1 MQRFALLTTL
11 LALAFA
17 PRAARAQDVPV
28 SPPGGPGSSALVTPA
43 DTLASG
49 NVAASDA
56 SLGPDAER
64 ELDAAFAIVR
74 RASLWRDTVTWS
86 RVEPDVRAI
95 AEGSQSAADTYPAL
109 RALLARLGDHHSFFM
124 RPQSAAAFG
133 SEGAANPRAS
143 VRVQAAGIG
152 YVAVPAYNG
161 GNGAAVDSYVRAAYD
176 SLAHAVASG
185 AGTCR
190 WIVDLRGN
198 TGGNMWPMLGAVRPF
213 VGEDD
218 LGAFVTGGIGGR
230 PWRAGDRVRVTPPP
244 SLHRLDSANVAVLVD
259 SRTASSGEATAIA
272 FIGRARTRTF
282 GVPTA
287 GLSTGNLPMSLP
299 DGAMLVVTTAVDADR
314 TGKVYSDGIT
324 PDEVILGVP
333 IDAPGY
339 SHDDPQMERAQ
350 AWLESRSCAQL
361 PTRRRSHHRA
371 PAATKTARR
380 TLSDSAGTRGR
391 RR

>member
-1 MQRFALLTTL
+1 MQRFAYLTTL
-11 LALAFA
+11 LALLVA
-17 PRAARAQDVPV
+17 PPAARAQDVPSSSPGV
-28 SPPGGPGSSALVTPA
+28 SGAPAYVTMV
-43 DTLASG
+43 DTLTGSG
-49 NVAASDA
+49 VVVPDA
-56 SLGPDAER
+56 SLGADAAR

-86 RVEPDVRAI
+86 RVESDVRAI
-95 AEGSQSAADTYPAL
+95 AAGSQSAADTYPAL

-133 SEGAANPRAS
+133 SEGAANPRAM
-143 VRVQAAGIG
+143 VRVQAMGIG
-152 YVAVPAYNG
+152 YIAVPAYNG
-161 GNGAAVDSYVRAAYD
+161 GDGTAVDAYVRAAYD
-176 SLAHAVASG
+176 SLAHVVASG

-198 TGGNMWPMLGAVRPF
+198 TGGNMWPMLGAVRSF
-213 VGEDD
+213 VGEDA
-218 LGAFVTGGIGGR
+218 LGAFVTGGVSGE
-230 PWRAGDRVRVTPPP
+230 PWRAGDRVGVTPLA
-244 SLHRLDSANVAVLVD
+244 SLRALDSANVAVLIGP
-259 SRTASSGEATAIA
+259 RTASSGEATAIA

-282 GVPTA
+282 GLPTA

-314 TGKVYSDGIT
+314 SGKLYSDGVT
-324 PDEVILGVP
+324 PDEVIPSVP

-361 PTRRRSHHRA
+361 PAHRPARHAA
-371 PAATKTARR
+371 PAAVKTTRR
-380 TLSDSAGTRGR
+380 ALTGSAGTRGR

>member
-17 PRAARAQDVPV
+17 PRVARAQDVP
-28 SPPGGPGSSALVTPA
+28 GPSLGSGAPVVTSS
-43 DTLASG
+43 DT
-49 NVAASDA
+49 VAAGDVAAADA

-64 ELDAAFAIVR
+64 ELSAAFAIVR

-86 RVEPDVRAI
+86 RVESDVRAI
-95 AEGSQSAADTYPAL
+95 AAGSQSAADTYPAL

-133 SEGAANPRAS
+133 GEGAANPRAT

-152 YVAVPAYNG
+152 YIAVPAYNG
-161 GNGAAVDSYVRAAYD
+161 GDRGAVDSYVRAAYD
-176 SLAHAVASG
+176 SLAHAMASG

-198 TGGNMWPMLGAVRPF
+198 TGGNMWPMLGAVRSF
-213 VGEDD
+213 VGEND
-218 LGAFVTGGIGGR
+218 LGTFVTGGVTGR
-230 PWRAGDRVRVTPPP
+230 PWRAGDRVGVTPPVALRP
-244 SLHRLDSANVAVLVD
+244 LDSANVAVLVD

-287 GLSTGNLPMSLP
+287 GLSTGNVPMSLP

-314 TGKVYSDGIT
+314 TGTLYSDGIT
-324 PDEVILGVP
+324 PDEVIPGVP

-361 PTRRRSHHRA
+361 PVHHPARHHA
-371 PAATKTARR
+371 PAVVKTARR
-380 TLSDSAGTRGR
+380 ALSDSAGTRGR

>member
-1 MQRFALLTTL
+1 MQRFALLITL

-28 SPPGGPGSSALVTPA
+28 SPLGGPGSSVVIPA
-43 DTLASG
+43 DTVASG
-49 NVAASDA
+49 NVAAHDA

-86 RVEPDVRAI
+86 RVESDIRTI
-95 AEGSQSAADTYPAL
+95 AAGSQSAADTYPAL

-152 YVAVPAYNG
+152 YIAVPAYNG
-161 GNGAAVDSYVRAAYD
+161 GDGAAVDSYVRAAYD
-176 SLAHAVASG
+176 SLAHTIASG

-190 WIVDLRGN
+190 WIVDVRGN
-198 TGGNMWPMLGAVRPF
+198 TGGNMWPMLGAVRSF

-218 LGAFVTGGIGGR
+218 LGAFVTGGIGGP
-230 PWRAGDRVRVTPPP
+230 PWRAGDRVGVTPPS

-299 DGAMLVVTTAVDADR
+299 DGAMLVVTTSVDADR
-314 TGKVYSDGIT
+314 TGTLYSDGIT
-324 PDEVILGVP
+324 PDEIIPGVP

-350 AWLESRSCAQL
+350 AWLESRSCAQV
-361 PTRRRSHHRA
+361 PVHKVHQHRK

-380 TLSDSAGTRGR
+380 AFSDSAGTRGR